1 MTPAPNPAPSSS
13 RSPVQEED
21 YQLWDARDREDTRKG
36 KGFMYVGALLG
47 LGGVGYMARN
57 FKNRPKDMKV
67 SVYLIHTRLV
77 AQGTVIGV
85 LCLGMLNEM
94 YKNAAKKY
102 DW

>member
-1 MTPAPNPAPSSS
+1 
-13 RSPVQEED
+13 
-21 YQLWDARDREDTRKG
+21 
-36 KGFMYVGALLG
+36 
-47 LGGVGYMARN
+47 MARN

-77 AQGTVIGV
+77 AQGTVIGKCKAILSVQYKYLLNSVFVVAGV